1 VLEVLPKMLLTLVVD
16 MTNESLH
23 HSYKSIRMFIYIHRL
38 LILFLEKYPELKT
51 TINEKIERFIE
62 KPELRI
68 KDETPN
74 IGDLLVFLTVSEKYN
89 WDDLKDSYLNEQLD
103 RQVLWVLK
111 EIPDLDKVEDPELE
125 ESKIEA
131 SFRST
136 IVGYRITML
145 MKIFNTEIFEKGGKD
160 FTKLAALVDSR
171 YCRLLGEDEDNFKQ
185 LVDGIFE
192 VRNFLKY
199 YLEVG
204 KEVPDKKS
212 LSVALKNAV
221 KNSLEKKYHG
231 NETDLNAI
239 PKLNEQVASLQHSR
253 PTLLK
258 YWDEKRQ
265 KLDKEDDEDFWKM
278 L

>member
-1 VLEVLPKMLLTLVVD
+1 
-16 MTNESLH
+16 
-23 HSYKSIRMFIYIHRL
+23 MFIYIHRL